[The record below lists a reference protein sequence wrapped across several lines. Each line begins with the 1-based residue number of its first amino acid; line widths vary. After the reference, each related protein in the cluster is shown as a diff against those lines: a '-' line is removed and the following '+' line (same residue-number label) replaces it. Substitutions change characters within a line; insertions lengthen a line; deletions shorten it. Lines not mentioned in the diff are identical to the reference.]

1 MCVIERNSET
11 QVFLRSVLSTWT
23 RNTRARGCSRDAE
36 NVSELLAAFEMTKY
50 GICLKSRVNWE
61 KTRKKSPMLFLE
73 TTKTQINEPL
83 QTKQVQCTCYK
94 TCVSDFRFDASKF
107 FHRESISKKTWFVG
121 FILEVLK
128 IRGKHTQKVKSWET
142 KSKKVSSQEQSTKS
156 FTKRCL
162 GIKYMKIASKLR

>member
-1 MCVIERNSET
+1 MCLIDRNSET

-61 KTRKKSPMLFLE
+61 KTRKNPPMLFLA

-107 FHRESISKKTWFVG
+107 FHRE
-121 FILEVLK
+121 
-128 IRGKHTQKVKSWET
+128 T
-142 KSKKVSSQEQSTKS
+142 KSKKNLICGFYFGGTQN
-156 FTKRCL
+156 
-162 GIKYMKIASKLR
+162 